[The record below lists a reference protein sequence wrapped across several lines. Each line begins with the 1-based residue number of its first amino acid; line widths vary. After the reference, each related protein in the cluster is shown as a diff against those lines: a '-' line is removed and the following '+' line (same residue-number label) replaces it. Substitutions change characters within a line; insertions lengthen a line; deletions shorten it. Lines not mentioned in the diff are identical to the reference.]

1 LLFNIEEL
9 LELAKVKLATNCNDL
24 IYIISLQTIKTDN
37 CRNLELK
44 QNETQINNDKVIC
57 NSENVLDLSN
67 GTCVN
72 ALTNLRELECKI
84 INNQHLPDFEEVLSG
99 TTQLND
105 FNGPVSLD
113 EKRLHHQGS
122 FIIQQRNSTTVQCP
136 R

>member
-57 NSENVLDLSN
+57 NSVIVYADPKYLDQVHDL
-67 GTCVN
+67 VN
-72 ALTNLRELECKI
+72 IPPQTN
-84 INNQHLPDFEEVLSG
+84 PY
-99 TTQLND
+99 
-105 FNGPVSLD
+105 
-113 EKRLHHQGS
+113 
-122 FIIQQRNSTTVQCP
+122 
-136 R
+136 